1 MLLLPL
7 LQYSGRV
14 LYALLVQ
21 NRNLMSILNFDVTE
35 INDKYGKH

>member
-1 MLLLPL
+1 MLFLPL
-7 LQYSGRV
+7 LQYPGGV

-21 NRNLMSILNFDVTE
+21 NRNLMSIVDFDVTE